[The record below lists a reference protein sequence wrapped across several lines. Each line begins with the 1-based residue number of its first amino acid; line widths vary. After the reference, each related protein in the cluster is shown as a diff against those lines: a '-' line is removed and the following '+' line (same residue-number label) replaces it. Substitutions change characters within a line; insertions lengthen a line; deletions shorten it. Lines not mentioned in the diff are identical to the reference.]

1 MEEKK
6 GRSVE
11 GRDCAVP
18 RTIWIGGEDGARD
31 ISGEADRVAVLA
43 RMDRCMY
50 VCTVGTPYGWVYKHK
65 AFDAEIF
72 DGKRT
77 GNIRDA
83 RTKATGSGS

>member
-43 RMDRCMY
+43 RMDRCMN
-50 VCTVGTPYGWVYKHK
+50 VQ
-65 AFDAEIF
+65 
-72 DGKRT
+72 
-77 GNIRDA
+77 
-83 RTKATGSGS
+83 